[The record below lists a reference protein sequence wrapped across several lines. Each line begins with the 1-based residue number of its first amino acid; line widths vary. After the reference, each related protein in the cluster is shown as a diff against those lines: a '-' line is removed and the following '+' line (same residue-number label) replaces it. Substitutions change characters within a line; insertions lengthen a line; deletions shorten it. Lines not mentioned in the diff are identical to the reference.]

1 MRSVRLALAL
11 LLPVVLLASCADS
24 GTVTAPA
31 EIGAA
36 HDGASGPSD
45 RAIVIKDF
53 GFASVLGGGPPT
65 NLGITVAAEESVEDV
80 CADPFSVPLSPQR
93 GILVITPSGKVPA
106 HVVTREAFVQVFE
119 YSAGILTD
127 FCQLV
132 GAPLVAT
139 GSVFFSQS
147 MNQFF
152 GPGSGPG
159 SFVAHVTVHGIV
171 DLIGGGQARLHA
183 TVNFVIRPDGTVVKD
198 QEPVTLT
205 PL

>member
-11 LLPVVLLASCADS
+11 LLSVVLLASCADS
-24 GTVTAPA
+24 GSVTAPA

-45 RAIVIKDF
+45 RSGAIVIKDF
-53 GFASVLGGGPPT
+53 AIASVLGGGPPT
-65 NLGITVAAEESVEDV
+65 NLGIAVAAEGSVEDV

-93 GILVITPSGKVPA
+93 GILVITPSGKLPSHAVS
-106 HVVTREAFVQVFE
+106 REALVQVFE
-119 YSAGILTD
+119 YSAGILTSP
-127 FCQLV
+127 CQLV

-139 GSVFFSQS
+139 GTVFVTQTVT
-147 MNQFF
+147 QFA
-152 GPGSGPG
+152 GSGPG
-159 SFVAHVTVHGIV
+159 SFVVHVTIQGIV
-171 DLIGGGQARLHA
+171 ELTAGGSARLHA
-183 TVNFVIRPDGTVVKD
+183 AAQVVVRPDGTLVKD